1 MVGLV
6 LVTHSRKLAEALRE
20 LVLHWTSPHFPI
32 AVASGVGENH
42 EELGTDAVHIAEVLR
57 PFCEGDGAVVLMD
70 MGSAVLSAEVALELL
85 DPVHREKVRLCAAP
99 LVEGVV
105 AAAVQANAG
114 SDLDTIASESLRA
127 LAPKEEQLRS
137 GRLELSKNTVAPT

>member
-6 LVTHSRKLAEALRE
+6 LVTHSKKLAEALRE

-99 LVEGVV
+99 LVEGSF
-105 AAAVQANAG
+105 AKDMAGTRMNPAMDKAVT
-114 SDLDTIASESLRA
+114 SFMLILRI
-127 LAPKEEQLRS
+127 LHVNSPYPL
-137 GRLELSKNTVAPT
+137 